1 MPTHDEEEG
10 TPPMAEKISGKLEAV
25 VAGAILVVVL
35 VLFAKYY
42 EPANKGAEPTA
53 NGNPTVSDKSV
64 Q

>member
-1 MPTHDEEEG
+1 
-10 TPPMAEKISGKLEAV
+10 MAEKISGKLEAI

-42 EPANKGAEPTA
+42 EPTKGTEPTA
-53 NGNPTVSDKSV
+53 NGKPAATDKSV